1 MAVPEHVLRLREKVG
16 TDLLFLPAVCGIVVD
31 DAGRVLLNR
40 RTDTGRWAL
49 LGGILDPGEDVAAGV
64 VREVLEETGVH
75 VRPDRIVGVWTVPPL
90 EYPNGDRASYVV
102 TAFRCTPLTGEA
114 RVNDDES
121 LEVAWFAQEALP
133 PLSTS
138 NLERLAVALGDSAAA
153 VFPPSS
159 GHAVTTR
166 S

>member
-1 MAVPEHVLRLREKVG
+1 VAVPEHVLRLREKVG

-31 DAGRVLLNR
+31 AAGRVLLNR

-75 VRPDRIVGVWTVPPL
+75 VRPDRIVGVWTVPPM
-90 EYPNGDRASYVV
+90 ECPNGDRVSYVV
-102 TAFRCTPLTGEA
+102 TTFRCTPLSGEA

-121 LEVAWFAQEALP
+121 LEVAWFAPDALP
-133 PLSTS
+133 PLSAS
-138 NLERLAVALGDSAAA
+138 NLERLAAAVSERAAA
-153 VFPPSS
+153 VFPASS
-159 GHAVTTR
+159 DRG
-166 S
+166 